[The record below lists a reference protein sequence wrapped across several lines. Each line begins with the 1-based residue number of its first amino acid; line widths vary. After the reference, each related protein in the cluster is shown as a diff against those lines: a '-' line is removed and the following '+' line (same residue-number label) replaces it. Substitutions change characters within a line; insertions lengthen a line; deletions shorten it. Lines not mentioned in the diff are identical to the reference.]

1 MDFCEGAGENDGPL
15 TTGAPI
21 PVRKFSTFT
30 EKVRRR
36 DFPATSQKGTFLV
49 IPIPN
54 GTWKTMLRLV
64 STDLGCL
71 IGIFDYGC
79 STVWKFN
86 NFPDTLI
93 LREINFG

>member
-36 DFPATSQKGTFLV
+36 DFPATSEKKGTFLV
-49 IPIPN
+49 TPLPN
-54 GTWKTMLRLV
+54 V
-64 STDLGCL
+64 
-71 IGIFDYGC
+71 
-79 STVWKFN
+79 KFGEYRPGQLN
-86 NFPDTLI
+86 GNF
-93 LREINFG
+93 